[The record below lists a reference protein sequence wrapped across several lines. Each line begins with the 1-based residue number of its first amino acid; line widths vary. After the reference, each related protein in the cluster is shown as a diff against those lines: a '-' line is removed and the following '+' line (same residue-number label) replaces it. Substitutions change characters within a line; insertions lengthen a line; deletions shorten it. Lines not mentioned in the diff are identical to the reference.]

1 MYGTKLNLFDCPVTG
16 RQRARTFVPWDFRT
30 HYKSSSIIHG
40 RYNSE
45 TRSEIESRHR
55 RLIDEFEAIRNGQIA
70 FSDVQQMEE
79 IIDQELFLHTCTRTG
94 RQLART
100 YVPSDLRLHYKSE
113 SVSHGYSNIH
123 TQVQIYARHNY
134 LINEFQAIRDGQTDA
149 PADLDHLEIVDLEA
163 RLEHVKEEKQ
173 GEEAISVVKRR
184 GDSSRFSHVD
194 FTCESSKFRRVIN
207 RERLLGLTGYTV
219 GKQGLSTTMRRD
231 CIKEAM
237 TLIVEGDNHHYGRPN
252 SFVRQRHLIGV
263 MKHLLEAARTKE
275 KRYGH
280 DMSAA
285 IVMWEDDIKWL
296 SRLPTSSY
304 F

>member
-1 MYGTKLNLFDCPVTG
+1 MYGAKLNLFDCPVTG
-16 RQRARTFVPWDFRT
+16 RQRARTFVPWEFRT

-70 FSDVQQMEE
+70 FSDVQQMGE
-79 IIDQELFLHTCTRTG
+79 IIDQELFLHTCPRTG

-100 YVPSDLRLHYKSE
+100 YVPSDLRMHYKSD
-113 SVSHGYSNIH
+113 SVFHGYNNIE
-123 TQVQIYARHNY
+123 TQVQIYARHNH
-134 LINEFQAIRDGQTDA
+134 LIREFQAIRDGQTDA
-149 PADLDHLEIVDLEA
+149 PADLEHLEIVVREG
-163 RLEHVKEEKQ
+163 RLEQVKEEEQ
-173 GEEAISVVKRR
+173 GEEEPISVVKRR
-184 GDSSRFSHVD
+184 SDSPIHVD
-194 FTCESSKFRRVIN
+194 FGWRSSWPRPVIN
-207 RERLLGLTGYTV
+207 REGLLGLAGYAV
-219 GKQGLSTTMRRD
+219 GKQGLSTTTRRD
-231 CIKEAM
+231 CIKAAM
-237 TLIVEGDNHHYGRPN
+237 TIIVEGDNLPYGSPN
-252 SFVRQRHLIGV
+252 SIVRQRHLIGV
-263 MKHLLEAARTKE
+263 MKHLLGAARTKE